1 MSTVFE
7 SRTNRWRGAA
17 HALSAVVVAVC
28 AGAIAVALP
37 ACAKKTVEPGAAVVP
52 RYPDFVFPTVPP
64 GVGTPETAA
73 LLDQG
78 WRSLQAG
85 DFNGAAQTFDKAVR
99 VAPSFYPAATG
110 LAYVRL
116 AERSHD
122 AAIRGFDGVLR
133 ANAGYVPAL
142 VGRGDALLAASRP
155 QEALASFRDALAR
168 DPSLTAVRQR
178 VEVLDLRLQQEAIG
192 AARRAADAGR
202 YDEARRAYQQAIA
215 SSPSSAFLYRDL
227 ASVEQ
232 LAGDQSAALQHAKQ
246 ATDLD
251 PADARAWVL
260 LGDLLEASKSFDDA
274 VAAYARAAELEPG
287 PAAAARLDRV
297 RRELAISK
305 LPPEFQHITDA
316 AQATRAD
323 VAALVGLR
331 LRRLLERATPRDAVV
346 ITDVRGHWAA
356 SWIQAVTRAGVMD
369 PYPNHEFQPDAP
381 VRRAD
386 LAGVASRLLQLIGA
400 SDPKRYRAWQQG
412 RPAIADIPAE
422 NVNYAAIAAVVTA
435 GVMPLADGG
444 AFLPARPVSG
454 AEALEVLARVEVLS
468 R

>member
-1 MSTVFE
+1 MSLL
-7 SRTNRWRGAA
+7 SRTDRRRWNPRARAA
-17 HALSAVVVAVC
+17 AVLAVP
-28 AGAIAVALP
+28 AVIVAIALA
-37 ACAKKTVEPGAAVVP
+37 ACAKKTIVPGAAVAP
-52 RYPDFVFPTVPP
+52 RYPDFMFPAVPP
-64 GVGTPETAA
+64 GVGSPDPVG

-85 DFNGAAQTFDKAVR
+85 DFTGAAQAFDKAVR
-99 VAPSFYPAATG
+99 LAPSFYPAATG

-122 AAIRGFDGVLR
+122 AAIKAFDGVLR
-133 ANAGYVPAL
+133 ADAGYVPAL

-178 VEVLDLRLQQEAIG
+178 VEVLDLRLQQAALG

-202 YDEARRAYQQAIA
+202 YDEARKAYQQAIA

-227 ASVEQ
+227 ASVEH
-232 LAGDQSAALQHAKQ
+232 LGGDDASAVQHAKQ
-246 ATDLD
+246 ATELD
-251 PADARAWVL
+251 PADAKAWVL
-260 LGDLLEASKSFDDA
+260 LGELLEAGKNFDG
-274 VAAYARAAELEPG
+274 AAAAFARAAELEPG
-287 PAAAARLDRV
+287 PAAAARVDRV

-305 LPPEFQHITDA
+305 LPPEFQHIADA
-316 AQATRAD
+316 PQATRAD

-331 LRRLLERATPRDAVV
+331 LGRLLERAGPREGVV
-346 ITDVRGHWAA
+346 ITDLRGHWAA
-356 SWIQAVTRAGVMD
+356 SWIQAVARAGVME

-381 VRRAD
+381 IRRAD
-386 LAGVASRLLQLIGA
+386 LAAVASRVLQLIA
-400 SDPKRYRAWQQG
+400 TPDSKRARAWQQG

-422 NVNYAAIAAVVTA
+422 NVNYAAIAMVVTA
-435 GVMPLADGG
+435 GVMPLAEGG
-444 AFLPARPVSG
+444 AFLPARPVGG
-454 AEALEVLARVEVLS
+454 AELLEVLGRLEVLS